1 MSRLA
6 TTQTRCREERP
17 MGNWRGKRSLEAN
30 DPAIFSTRSFK
41 KLWGMLVRKERWGL
55 SWGGRLL
62 VTALVVVGGYVM
74 IVNIHPFL
82 AVTHRVNANVLV
94 VEGWVSRYAINA
106 AAAEFR
112 NGSYERIF
120 TTGGPVEGSGGY
132 VNDYQTSA
140 SVGADLLKKVG
151 VTDESLQMVPSHVIG
166 RDRTYSSASAL
177 RDWFRD
183 HNVTVNKIN
192 LLTEDCHARRSR
204 LLYEKAFGK
213 KVSVGIISVCNPDY
227 DPKHWWR
234 SSDGV
239 REVISESI
247 AYLYARFFFYLST
260 SPGTEKTAKISQAA
274 TKSHLVGNAYG
285 DMKSRHQEQIVA
297 KADAFPPQ
305 KNAIQ

>member
-1 MSRLA
+1 MSQLD
-6 TTQTRCREERP
+6 TTETPSGTRRMTVNR
-17 MGNWRGKRSLEAN
+17 NDNRSLKT
-30 DPAIFSTRSFK
+30 DDLIKSRTGSLRKFC
-41 KLWGMLVRKERWGL
+41 GILVRKERWGL

-82 AVTHRVNANVLV
+82 AVTHRVNTNVLV
-94 VEGWVSRYAINA
+94 VEGWVSRYSIDA

-213 KVSVGIISVCNPDY
+213 NVSVGIIAIPNPDY

-234 SSDGV
+234 YSDGV
-239 REVISESI
+239 REVIAESI
-247 AYLYARFFFYLST
+247 AYLYARLCFYPST
-260 SPGTEKTAKISQAA
+260 SPHLEKAAQISRPDIRQ
-274 TKSHLVGNAYG
+274 
-285 DMKSRHQEQIVA
+285 
-297 KADAFPPQ
+297 
-305 KNAIQ
+305 

>member
-6 TTQTRCREERP
+6 TTQTRCSEGRP
-17 MGNWRGKRSLEAN
+17 IASWRGKRSLEAN
-30 DPAIFSTRSFK
+30 DPAILATPSLQ

-62 VTALVVVGGYVM
+62 VTSLVVVGGYVM

-166 RDRTYSSASAL
+166 RDRTYSSAAAL

-183 HNVTVNKIN
+183 HNLTVNKIN

-213 KVSVGIISVCNPDY
+213 NVSVGIIAVPNPDY
-227 DPKHWWR
+227 DPKYWWR
-234 SSDGV
+234 YSDGV
-239 REVISESI
+239 REVIGESI
-247 AYLYARFFFYLST
+247 AYLYARLCFYPST
-260 SPGTEKTAKISQAA
+260 SPHLEKAA
-274 TKSHLVGNAYG
+274 PNLPAGY
-285 DMKSRHQEQIVA
+285 
-297 KADAFPPQ
+297 
-305 KNAIQ
+305 